1 MKNKESDYIQQEGNK
16 SKEGIELEFLA
27 KKQKVHY
34 TSVFPPKEK
43 KKRIHFI
50 FIYLFKTIGIYF
62 FSFSDNEQVLRC

>member
-16 SKEGIELEFLA
+16 SEEGIELEFLA

-34 TSVFPPKEK
+34 TSVFPPKRK
-43 KKRIHFI
+43 KKEFI